1 MRSSL
6 LICRRFF
13 IFIYRIFVCRGLRF
27 ILCLLLLCCPLLTSS
42 PLQSINLPGRLRSL
56 LLTMSP
62 LPCPAYASDSVTIS
76 GYVKN
81 FSMVFDEPDAL
92 EDGEGS
98 PIGAVNTR
106 LRLKLSVRPDGP
118 LNFHAA
124 YDISPRIQDPSLF
137 LESPYL
143 FAMDP
148 SSYRIEDF
156 DTRITPKG
164 DNPDTSFGLYQ
175 NLDRFLVTLQYGFGD
190 IYIGRQ
196 SIAWGSAHMINPT
209 DILAPFSFTE
219 LDQEERFGVD
229 ALRVRIPLGLMN
241 ELDMG
246 YVFGKDFSS
255 REHAFFIRG
264 KGYHWQTD
272 MAILL
277 MGFKEHA
284 MLGIDLTRSMGGAG
298 VWLEAAYVKPDF
310 FRDSNAPADP
320 ISNSPGYTRISIG
333 MDGSLNEKLYGFVEY
348 HFNSAGTSS
357 PEGYRDLF
365 STPAYRDGA
374 VYLMGEHYLCVGG
387 NYQLHALAPVN
398 ANLLYNLQDHSLSF
412 SPGIEYN
419 IAEDIYI
426 AAGATLGIGKRPR
439 QSPLPGPSGDLHL
452 RSEFGA
458 YPDMYWASFRVY
470 F

>member
-6 LICRRFF
+6 LILRRLFP
-13 IFIYRIFVCRGLRF
+13 CRGLCF
-27 ILCLLLLCCPLLTSS
+27 ILCLLLLCGPLLTLESF
-42 PLQSINLPGRLRSL
+42 QRNYLPEYLCKL
-56 LLTMSP
+56 FLTMSP
-62 LPCPAYASDSVTIS
+62 LPCPAYASDLVTIS

-81 FSMVFDEPDAL
+81 FSMVFDEPDAM
-92 EDGEGS
+92 EDGNGS

-106 LRLKLSVRPDGP
+106 LRLKLAVRPDGP

-124 YDISPRIQDPSLF
+124 YDLSPRIQDPSLF
-137 LESPYL
+137 KKSPYP

-148 SSYRIEDF
+148 SSYRVEDF
-156 DTRITPKG
+156 DTLITPKG
-164 DNPDTSFGLYQ
+164 ENPDTSFGLYH
-175 NLDRFLVTLQYGFGD
+175 NLDRFFLTLQYGFGD

-196 SIAWGSAHMINPT
+196 AIAWGSAHMINPT

-229 ALRVRIPLGLMN
+229 ALRIRVPISMMS

-264 KGYHWQTD
+264 KGYHWRTD
-272 MAILL
+272 MAVLL

-284 MLGIDLTRSMGGAG
+284 MVGIDLTRSIGGAG
-298 VWLEAAYVKPDF
+298 VWLEAAYVKPEF
-310 FRDSNAPADP
+310 FRDSNAPAD
-320 ISNSPGYTRISIG
+320 STYDDTAYTRISIG

-348 HFNSAGTSS
+348 HFNSAGASS
-357 PEGYRDLF
+357 PEGYQDLF

-374 VYLMGEHYLCVGG
+374 VYLIGEHYLCIGG
-387 NYQLHALAPVN
+387 NYQLHPLAPMN

-412 SPGIEYN
+412 SPQIEYN

-426 AAGATLGIGKRPR
+426 AAGATLGIGKRPAG
-439 QSPLPGPSGDLHL
+439 PGDPRL

-458 YPDMYWASFRVY
+458 YPDMYWASFRIY